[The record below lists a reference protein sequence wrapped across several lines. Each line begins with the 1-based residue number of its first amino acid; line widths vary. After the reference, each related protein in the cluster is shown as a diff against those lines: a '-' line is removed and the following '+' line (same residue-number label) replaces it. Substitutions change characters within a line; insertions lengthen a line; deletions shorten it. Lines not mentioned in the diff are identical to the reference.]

1 MNREMVTGM
10 VLSAM
15 PIGDY
20 DKRLVILTKERGRI
34 SAFAKGA
41 RRANSSLLACSQ
53 PFSFGNFMLYQGR
66 SSYTVNSAEIQ
77 NYFEELRKDLV
88 KVTYGMYFCELAAFL
103 TYENIEA
110 TGILKLL
117 YQSLRALEHKRIP
130 DELIRCIFE
139 IKALDMNGETPHVFA
154 CVKCGKKPEKKEEY
168 IRGFSSKMGGLVC
181 EECEGMAQD
190 LLRLSAAAVYTL
202 QYIVSSSV
210 EKLYTFL
217 LKEECLEEIKK
228 VARQY
233 MACYA
238 QGTFHSLEMLEF
250 FSGDNSGRSV
260 HFAVKDH

>member
-1 MNREMVTGM
+1 MNQEVVTGM

-15 PIGDY
+15 PIGEY

-41 RRANSSLLACSQ
+41 RKANSSLLACSQ
-53 PFSFGNFMLYQGR
+53 PFSFGTFMLYQGR

-77 NYFEELRKDLV
+77 NYFEDLRKDLV

-103 TYENIEA
+103 TYENLEA

-117 YQSLRALEHKRIP
+117 YQSLRALEHKKIP
-130 DELIRCIFE
+130 DELIRYIFE

-154 CVKCGKKPEKKEEY
+154 CVKCGKKTEEKEKY

-181 EECEGMAQD
+181 KLCEGMAQD
-190 LLRLSAAAVYTL
+190 LLHLSEAAVYTL
-202 QYIVSSSV
+202 QYIVSSPV

-217 LKEECLEEIKK
+217 LKDGCLEEVKQ
-228 VARQY
+228 VASQY

-238 QGTFHSLEMLEF
+238 NGTFHSLEMLELLL
-250 FSGDNSGRSV
+250 
-260 HFAVKDH
+260 KDM